1 LFWFEVETGVPRI
14 IKQRRKINMQ
24 QRRRMFE
31 KKCIFSKLLPCYE
44 RWKQYL
50 QKQSKIQDQHIREEE
65 KKIIDCRMKKEKDL
79 RKIDIP
85 ERESS
90 QKREKVS

>member
-31 KKCIFSKLLPCYE
+31 KNAFFQSF
-44 RWKQYL
+44 YL
-50 QKQSKIQDQHIREEE
+50 VMRDGNSTYKNKAKYKINTLE
-65 KKIIDCRMKKEKDL
+65 KKRRRL
-79 RKIDIP
+79 
-85 ERESS
+85 
-90 QKREKVS
+90 